1 MSDSPLKVWL
11 EHSGALLRLRLA
23 RPKAHIVDGRVSHSI
38 LLEIYTDAGIG
49 TQITLE

>member
-1 MSDSPLKVWL
+1 MLPKVDACL
-11 EHSGALLRLRLA
+11 QAVRAGV
-23 RPKAHIVDGRVSHSI
+23 PKAHIVDGRVSHSI